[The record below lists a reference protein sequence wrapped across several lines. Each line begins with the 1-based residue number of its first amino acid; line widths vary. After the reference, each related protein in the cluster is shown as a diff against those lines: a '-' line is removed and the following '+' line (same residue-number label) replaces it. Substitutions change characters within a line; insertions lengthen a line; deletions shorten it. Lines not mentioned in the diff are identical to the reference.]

1 MQKPEEPSPTLQNSP
16 EDYSPDQLKI
26 LEYAAV
32 AASAVGSVAAAWFE
46 QILFAATPL
55 TLAAVLNLVNRQ
67 RFEQQLRR
75 YTTSAIA
82 DIQAVVEQS
91 HPQLPQLQTD
101 PQFLAESTPDSSIQ
115 NDLDPIVE
123 AVTELQRVTQR
134 LDEDVLRQQD
144 WETLN
149 VRFKLLEETIE
160 QFKQDV
166 SSSVT
171 PPPET
176 TAAEEMKL
184 SPVPQ
189 AATDLSPIQSQIDH
203 LNHQVVRLDEQNR
216 TIVKPYL
223 SRLAQ
228 AVKKL
233 QQPS

>member
-1 MQKPEEPSPTLQNSP
+1 MQKPEEPSQNLQNPP
-16 EDYSPDQLKI
+16 EQNSPDQLKV

-55 TLAAVLNLVNRQ
+55 TLAAVLNVINRQ

-82 DIQAVVEQS
+82 DIQTVLEQS
-91 HPQLPQLQTD
+91 HPQPPQLQTD
-101 PQFLAESTPDSSIQ
+101 PQFLAESTTDSSVQ

-144 WETLN
+144 WEILN
-149 VRFKLLEETIE
+149 VRFKLLEDTIE
-160 QFKQDV
+160 QFKPDV
-166 SSSVT
+166 SSPVAN
-171 PPPET
+171 PPEAT
-176 TAAEEMKL
+176 SEGIKL

-189 AATDLSPIQSQIDH
+189 ATPDLSPIQSQIDH
-203 LNHQVVRLDEQNR
+203 LHHQVVRLDEQNR

-233 QQPS
+233 QQHP

>member
-1 MQKPEEPSPTLQNSP
+1 MHKPEEPSQTLQSP
-16 EDYSPDQLKI
+16 AEHHSPDQLKI

-32 AASAVGSVAAAWFE
+32 AASAVGSIAAAWFE

-55 TLAAVLNLVNRQ
+55 TLAAILNLINRQ

-75 YTTSAIA
+75 YTHSAIA
-82 DIQAVVEQS
+82 DIQTVVEQF
-91 HPQLPQLQTD
+91 HQQPPRPQPD
-101 PQFLAESTPDSSIQ
+101 RQFLSDSSTDSPIQ
-115 NDLDPIVE
+115 SDLDPIVE

-134 LDEDVLRQQD
+134 LDKDVLRQQD

-149 VRFKLLEETIE
+149 VRFKLLEDTIE

-166 SSSVT
+166 SPSVT
-171 PPPET
+171 HPPQ
-176 TAAEEMKL
+176 AAAPAEIKL

-189 AATDLSPIQSQIDH
+189 AAPDLSPIQSQIDH
-203 LNHQVVRLDEQNR
+203 LYHQVIRLDQQNR

-233 QQPS
+233 QQ